1 MYAEVLIEYS
11 AKSIDQ
17 SFTYHI
23 PKSLEDSIKVGMKVK
38 VHFGKN
44 TINGFV
50 TKINKSST
58 IDNINYEIK
67 DIISIDNQFITL
79 NDELLKLGEYLQ
91 YKTLCTKISAYE
103 TMLPSSLKV
112 DKKTND
118 LSKYIYYIELNKD
131 FKDIDNYINNN
142 KRCKKQIEILNNLK
156 DQKRILKSTY
166 DSSIINIL
174 LEKDLIKLVKEQI
187 YRLDNI
193 SKSNKVVN
201 LNEDQLNVVNQIDLN
216 NQMTYLIHG
225 VTGSGKTEVY
235 IELIKK
241 VIKLNKTAILL
252 VPEISLTTQI
262 VQRFYNAFGS
272 LVAIFH
278 SALSEGEKYDEYLKI
293 VRGEV
298 KIVVGTRS
306 AIFTPLNNLGLIV
319 IDEEHSE
326 NYKQDSSP
334 RYHALDMALFRSK
347 YHNIPLILG
356 SATPSLESMARAQ
369 KGVYKYISMT
379 KRIGNSKLPKINI
392 VDMTNELKKRNTIFS
407 NKLKDLI
414 ADRLIKKE
422 QSIILLNRR
431 GFSTVISCKS
441 CGYTYKCPNCDITL
455 TYHKSVNNLR
465 CHYCG
470 YSIIKENKC
479 PSCHEEALY
488 DYGLGTEKLEIELK
502 KLFPAARILRMDADT
517 TRLKG
522 AHEKIITQFKN
533 HEYDILL
540 GTQMISKG
548 FDFPLVT
555 LVGIIDAD
563 STLNIPD
570 FRSGE
575 RTFSLLSQTSGRA
588 GRSDL
593 PGEVVI
599 QTFNPDNFTIQ
610 CVKDNDYLKFY
621 NYEMNNR
628 HKLDYPPYYYLTL
641 IRVTS
646 KDYKLASSEITKVKN
661 YLNNKIKS
669 NIIMLGPTPANIFK
683 LKNIYRFQIILKYK
697 KESDILSILNELDHI
712 YKTNSKVNLE
722 IDNNPLQI

>member
-131 FKDIDNYINNN
+131 SKDIDNYINNN

-156 DQKRILKSTY
+156 EQKRILKSTY

-216 NQMTYLIHG
+216 TQMTYLIHG

-306 AIFTPLNNLGLIV
+306 AIFTPLNNLGLII

-347 YHNIPLILG
+347 YHNIPLVLG

-502 KLFPAARILRMDADT
+502 KIFPAARILRMDADT

-697 KESDILSILNELDHI
+697 KESDILSILNELDNI